1 MTTFDPANP
10 LLQPRGAQLAMIGDD
25 WLSDRDK
32 RTQAKAE
39 ARRKKV
45 GLDCAKKLRAAADS
59 LNDYLMACNECRDG
73 SGNEVHGAAD
83 SRKRLMGD
91 LLEYASCVEFK
102 HDR

>member
-1 MTTFDPANP
+1 MPIFDPSNR
-10 LLQPRGAQLAMIGDD
+10 LLQPAGAQLAMIGED

-39 ARRKKV
+39 ARRKKA

-73 SGNEVHGAAD
+73 SGNEIHGAAD
-83 SRKRLMGD
+83 SRKRLMSD
-91 LLEYASCVEFK
+91 LLEYASYVEFK